1 MFKMIEFTKSRDRE
15 LTNIMLITSG
25 EFISIFGTRIY
36 NFAIAYYLLKT
47 TGSAVAFS
55 ISLAIGTIPRI
66 FISPF
71 AGAIVDAVE
80 RKKVTVFMDLGRFLV
95 LLLLYAAAAASGM
108 KVMYIYI
115 TILFLSTMD
124 IFFDIALGS
133 SIPNIVH
140 KRNIIKVNSIK
151 QTMSSIGSILSP
163 SLGGI
168 IIAFM
173 DIKYFI
179 LINGISFLI
188 SGISQYFVDYKLE
201 ASDMSAARER
211 LTPKLILKNTAESFL
226 YIKAQAFIIIITAY
240 SMVGNFLI
248 YLGFVI
254 PMPYIVLK
262 CLNMNSAQYGIIQ
275 GAISIGAIITSFFM
289 TIFPSPKKKYK
300 LFTCASLIFCI
311 PFIMLGIAAIMPMSK
326 NVIFYYM
333 VMVSFLY
340 GMGTVMINIPTS
352 AVQQEKI
359 DNSMLGR
366 VLGFQGTF
374 GGIITPVSM
383 LLAGNLSGKLQP
395 YVLPLASGI
404 VFLFTVIITCSNKV
418 IREI

>member
-1 MFKMIEFTKSRDRE
+1 MLEFTKSKDRE

-25 EFISIFGTRIY
+25 EFVSIFGTKIY

-80 RKKVTVFMDLGRFLV
+80 RKKVTIFTDLGRWLV
-95 LLLLYAAAAASGM
+95 LFLLYFVAAISSM

-115 TILFLSTMD
+115 TVLFLSTMD

-140 KRNIIKVNSIK
+140 KRNIIKINSIK
-151 QTMSSIGSILSP
+151 QTMLSIGSILAP

-179 LINGISFLI
+179 LANSISFLI
-188 SGISQYFVDYKLE
+188 SGISQYFVDYNIE
-201 ASDMSAARER
+201 AVNVPAKEKF
-211 LTPKLILKNTAESFL
+211 TPKLLLKNTAESFA
-226 YIKAQAFIIIITAY
+226 YIKTQAFIMIVTTY

-254 PMPYIVLK
+254 PMPYIALK
-262 CLNMNSAQYGIIQ
+262 CLKMNSVQYGIIQ
-275 GAISIGAIITSFFM
+275 GSISIGAVATSFLM

-300 LFTCASLIFCI
+300 LFTCASLIFCM
-311 PFIMLGIAAIMPMSK
+311 PFIMLGIAAIMLVSK
-326 NVIFYYM
+326 NVLFIYM
-333 VMVSFLY
+333 VIVSFLY
-340 GMGTVMINIPTS
+340 GAGTVMINIPIS

-359 DNSMLGR
+359 DDSMLGR
-366 VLGFQGTF
+366 VLGFQGAF

-383 LLAGNLSGKLQP
+383 LFAGNLSGKLAP

-404 VFLFTVIITCSNKV
+404 IFVITVIITCSNKI

>member
-1 MFKMIEFTKSRDRE
+1 MFKMIEFTKSKDRE
-15 LTNIMLITSG
+15 LTNIILITSG

-36 NFAIAYYLLKT
+36 NFAIAYYLLKM
-47 TGSAVAFS
+47 TGSAAAFS
-55 ISLAIGTIPRI
+55 ISLAIGTVPRI

-71 AGAIVDAVE
+71 AGAIVDIVE
-80 RKKVTVFMDLGRFLV
+80 RKKVTIFTDLARWLV
-95 LLLLYAAAAASGM
+95 LLLLYFAVVISSM

-115 TILFLSTMD
+115 TVLFLSTMD
-124 IFFDIALGS
+124 IFFDLALGS

-140 KRNIIKVNSIK
+140 KSNIIKVNSIK
-151 QTMSSIGSILSP
+151 QAMSSVGSILAP
-163 SLGGI
+163 SLGGV
-168 IIAFM
+168 IIAFI

-179 LINGISFLI
+179 LANAISFLI
-188 SGISQYFVDYKLE
+188 SGISQYFVDYNIE
-201 ASDMSAARER
+201 AINVPAKEK
-211 LTPKLILKNTAESFL
+211 LTPKMLLKNTVQSFA
-226 YIKAQAFIIIITAY
+226 YIKTQTFIMIITTY

-275 GAISIGAIITSFFM
+275 GSISIGAVITSIFM

-300 LFTCASLIFCI
+300 LFTGASLVFCM
-311 PFIMLGIAAIMPMSK
+311 PFIMLGIGSIIPMSK
-326 NVIFYYM
+326 NVLFSYM

-359 DNSMLGR
+359 ENSMLGR

-383 LLAGNLSGKLQP
+383 LLAGNLSGKLPP

-404 VFLFTVIITCSNKV
+404 VFLLTVMITCSNKV
-418 IREI
+418 IKEI

>member
-1 MFKMIEFTKSRDRE
+1 MFEMIEFTKSRDRE
-15 LTNIMLITSG
+15 FTNIILITSG

-47 TGSAVAFS
+47 TGSAAAFS

-66 FISPF
+66 FISTF

-80 RKKVTVFMDLGRFLV
+80 RKKVTIFTDLARWLV
-95 LLLLYAAAAASGM
+95 LILLYFAVVISSM

-115 TILFLSTMD
+115 TVLFLSTMD

-133 SIPNIVH
+133 SIPKIVH

-151 QTMSSIGSILSP
+151 QTMSSVGSILAP

-179 LINGISFLI
+179 LANSISFLI
-188 SGISQYFVDYKLE
+188 SGISQYFVDYNIE
-201 ASDMSAARER
+201 AGNVQAKEK
-211 LTPKLILKNTAESFL
+211 LTPKLVLKSTAESFT
-226 YIKAQAFIIIITAY
+226 YIKTQAFIIIITMY
-240 SMVGNFLI
+240 SMIGNFLV
-248 YLGFVI
+248 YMGFVI

-262 CLNMNSAQYGIIQ
+262 CLKMNSAQYGIIQ
-275 GAISIGAIITSFFM
+275 SAISIGAVATSFLM
-289 TIFPSPKKKYK
+289 TICPSPKKKYK
-300 LFTCASLIFCI
+300 LFACASLIFCM
-311 PFIMLGIAAIMPMSK
+311 PFIMLGLGTIIHISK
-326 NVIFYYM
+326 NVIFIYM
-333 VMVSFLY
+333 IITSFLY
-340 GMGTVMINIPTS
+340 GTGTVMINIQAS

-359 DNSMLGR
+359 ENSMLGR

-383 LLAGNLSGKLQP
+383 LIAGNLSGKLAP
-395 YVLPLASGI
+395 YVLPLASGVI
-404 VFLFTVIITCSNKV
+404 FVITVIITCSSKV